1 MEVERIE
8 IGETSSSDNNPSDG
22 SEGINALKAIAEQ
35 SSMLSNLAMS
45 NLISNNNRSQ
55 QNTVQNQ
62 SSINKV
68 FISTASK
75 SVNLV
80 NNLSAAEAR
89 CASEILSNNEIA
101 QSIAALR
108 AALSTKKTSEK

>member
-1 MEVERIE
+1 MEVERID
-8 IGETSSSDNNPSDG
+8 IGEPSSSDRDPSDG
-22 SEGINALKAIAEQ
+22 SSGINALKAIAEQ

-68 FISTASK
+68 FISTTSK

-80 NNLSAAEAR
+80 NTLTPTESRGAT
-89 CASEILSNNEIA
+89 SILSNNEIA
-101 QSIAALR
+101 QSLADLR
-108 AALSTKKTSEK
+108 AALQTKKNTDN